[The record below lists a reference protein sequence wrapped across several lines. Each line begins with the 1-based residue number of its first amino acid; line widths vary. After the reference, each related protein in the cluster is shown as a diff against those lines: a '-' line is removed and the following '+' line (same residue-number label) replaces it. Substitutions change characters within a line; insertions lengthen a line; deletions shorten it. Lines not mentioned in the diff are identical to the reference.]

1 MCLKSR
7 KKRMKRTIIEKG
19 SNIQILFF
27 ILPPNVLSDRS
38 RLHLRQMHDLIR
50 FLHIFNIFH
59 QQRFVKKNLS
69 IKTRC
74 AQNIGRYRRA
84 LPAIDNLLTLFESYN
99 LMFAIP
105 ERQSILKNE
114 KVMIRR
120 EKLIWK

>member
-1 MCLKSR
+1 
-7 KKRMKRTIIEKG
+7 MKRTIIEKG

-59 QQRFVKKNLS
+59 QQRFVKKNLHKS

-74 AQNIGRYRRA
+74 AQNIGRYQRA
-84 LPAIDNLLTLFESYN
+84 SLAADNLLTLFESCN

-114 KVMIRR
+114 KAMIRR
-120 EKLIWK
+120 EKLI

>member
-1 MCLKSR
+1 
-7 KKRMKRTIIEKG
+7 MKRTIIEKG

-84 LPAIDNLLTLFESYN
+84 SPATDNLLTLFESCN

-105 ERQSILKNE
+105 ERQSILKM
-114 KVMIRR
+114 KRQ
-120 EKLIWK
+120 